1 MIKNFASVNAGSS
14 KVWLAALAA
23 TVALL
28 GCGGGGGDGY
38 VAAPGATTS
47 VTPTILD
54 SFGQI
59 VAAGGGDGV
68 GVGDSGADGTAGDGA
83 AIVGGAVVLTDTNGK
98 TVSGVTDVQGYYRVK
113 VTGFA
118 PPFVAKVTKAD
129 GKVYRSINV
138 KTLKVNGFVTLN
150 ITGLTDKVAS
160 DVARAGGKSGS
171 ADLTPQIVAAYPD
184 AINQSI
190 NGLRL
195 ALAPVISAGGID
207 VNGFDPL
214 AVPFRPNHTGYDF
227 VLDNTKVTIAA
238 DGSTQVTVAPT
249 FGLSGNWQQT
259 IVINGQT
266 FAGGIVPGSS
276 VPTANNLTQSAAT
289 QILAPTKFAAGGTTY
304 TISASGNTTTITGPN
319 TNFTVTINNYSF
331 TNYMDCGA
339 CGINS
344 SVSVT
349 LDANFTAGGTLDGQ
363 SIPTLTTSYSAML
376 TWKRVN

>member
-1 MIKNFASVNAGSS
+1 MVKNFLSANARSS
-14 KVWLAALAA
+14 KVWLAAFAA

-28 GCGGGGGDGY
+28 GCGGGGGGD
-38 VAAPGATTS
+38 AAPPGAGTS

-54 SFGQI
+54 SFNQV
-59 VAAGGGDGV
+59 VAAGGADGV

-83 AIVGGAVVLTDTNGK
+83 AIVAGTVVVTDTTGK
-98 TVSGVTDVQGYYRVK
+98 TVSGVTDAQGYYRVK

-171 ADLTPQIVAAYPD
+171 ADLTPQIVAANPD

-190 NGLRL
+190 NSLRV
-195 ALAPVISAGGID
+195 ALAPVIAAAGID

-214 AVPFRPNHTGYDF
+214 AAPFRPNHTGYDF

-238 DGSTQVTVAPT
+238 DGSTQVTVAPA

-259 IVINGQT
+259 ILVSGQT
-266 FAGGIVPGSS
+266 IVGAIVPGSS
-276 VPTANNLTQSAAT
+276 VPTASNLTQSAAA
-289 QILAPTKFAAGGTTY
+289 QILAPTNFTAGGTTY
-304 TISASGNTTTITGPN
+304 TISGSGNTTTITGPN
-319 TNFTVTINNYSF
+319 TNFTLTINSYSF
-331 TNYMDCGA
+331 TNYVDCGA
-339 CGINS
+339 CGLNS

-349 LDANFTAGGTLDGQ
+349 LNANQTFGGTLDGQ
-363 SIPTLTTSYSAML
+363 FIPTTTTSYSATL